1 MLLFFDTETTG
12 LPKNWNAPSSAIRNW
27 PRLVQLAWI
36 LTNED
41 GEIQESY
48 STIIRPEGFTI
59 PRSASDI
66 HRVTQA
72 RALAE
77 GQPLTDVLSAF
88 TTALAQ
94 ANQLIAHNIDFDEKI
109 LGCEFYRSTGKDPL
123 LRVRKACTMKDDA
136 IIAWAAIPPKRYG
149 TYKWPTLEQLHRKL
163 FNTGIPA
170 AHDALVDVEATVR
183 CWVGL
188 KEKGVI

>member
-1 MLLFFDTETTG
+1 M
-12 LPKNWNAPSSAIRNW
+12 
-27 PRLVQLAWI
+27 VQLAWI
-36 LTNED
+36 LTDDQGNA
-41 GEIQESY
+41 QETY
-48 STIIRPEGFTI
+48 SAIIRPDGFII

-77 GQPLTDVLSAF
+77 GQPLAEVLTNFAA
-88 TTALAQ
+88 ALAK
-94 ANQLIAHNIDFDEKI
+94 ADQLVAHNMAFDEKI
-109 LGCEFYRSTGKDPL
+109 LGCEFFRTSGKDPL
-123 LRVRKACTMKDDA
+123 LGIRKACTMKDDA

-188 KEKGVI
+188 KGEGVI